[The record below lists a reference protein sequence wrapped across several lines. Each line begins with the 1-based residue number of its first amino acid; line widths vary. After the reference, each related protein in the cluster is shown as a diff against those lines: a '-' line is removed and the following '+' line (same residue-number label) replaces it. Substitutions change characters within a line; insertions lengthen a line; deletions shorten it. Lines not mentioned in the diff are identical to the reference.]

1 MIVAGI
7 VKVFG
12 TGWLNKL
19 LPPALV
25 GAVVIVIGLGL
36 SATAV
41 KMAMFPLRRPGA
53 TAST

>member
-1 MIVAGI
+1 MVVAGV
-7 VKVFG
+7 VKAFG

-36 SATAV
+36 SAAAV
-41 KMAMFPLRRPGA
+41 KMSHVPVWPTRRR
-53 TAST
+53 AST